1 MKNIKYFTYILLT
14 LFLSFSTV
22 NAQVAKNNTKIK
34 DGSVGNSSAVPNPNA
49 ILELES
55 TAKGFLLPRMTDVQR
70 DELASKLD
78 ENGNGVT
85 IYNTTTDCINYWS
98 EKKGEWMSLCGDLP
112 PAIVDLDKD
121 LCSSIKITPADGK
134 TLMQGKF
141 LTPQDVLFVDLKVT
155 AIGVYSIAATTE
167 NGYYFSA
174 SGTFMNTG
182 NMRIALAGVGTP
194 VKGYET
200 GSGGSTAGIGDIVKF
215 SINGKRASNQCDFRS
230 FVKKAKIEY
239 SLVCTSNLVAQGKYM
254 IGVPVKQKENF
265 VDIVVD
271 VEQPGAYRIM
281 TESFNGVS
289 FNGSGV
295 FDTAGKDKTVRLYAE
310 GVPIEAGEHSFA
322 LETNSNT
329 NKGDACTIKLKIEEV
344 NYRVDLSKSIAKG
357 EFVQSEKL
365 LDQTLSIP
373 VEVIYPG
380 KVDFELESNGV
391 VFSATNVQL
400 ELQTKQDVQYVNLM
414 NNKAVLPLIDRL
426 VFSKVSNDD
435 KFINSYE
442 IPLKQQ
448 PVAYSVDCSSVKVNI
463 DKAILTPGVAM
474 DEFNFVTLTVDVKAI
489 GAYEIKTNVINGV
502 SFSATG
508 EFKKTGVQEV
518 ILKGSG
524 TPENQINNVQYFI
537 YTNSVIEDGKAC
549 SFKLSYKYHDI
560 NILVIGTYSYGP
572 TLETK
577 FTAGRILTSPNNFG
591 PKGKVKVNSINITV
605 AKNQSGYYALQKLI
619 NSNNIDMVFVV
630 YPGKITGD
638 AIDMLR
644 DFVVDKKGV
653 VVYSLE
659 NNEKSFLDFLK
670 MVDKT
675 TSNASSDIK
684 YTMTN
689 RISEDI
695 PQDIAVSSFGDLK
708 GKVLGNDASNGSYF
722 RGLGSNFIPIAYR
735 DGDINALW
743 AGKHATL
750 GLIFVGDGGWM
761 KGTATNTSNSI
772 FPAMADIYGNPIPKK
787 NYGNT
792 SSNGDVY
799 NSLFFANI
807 MEWGINYVLRN
818 KKIKQ

>member
-14 LFLSFSTV
+14 LLLSFSAV
-22 NAQVAKNNTKIK
+22 NAQVTKHNTKIK
-34 DGSVGNSSAVPNPNA
+34 DGSVSNSSSVPNPNV

-55 TAKGFLLPRMTDVQR
+55 TAKGFLLPRMSDVQR
-70 DELASKLD
+70 DELTKKLD
-78 ENGNGVT
+78 DNGNGVT

-98 EKKGEWMSLCGDLP
+98 EKKNEWMSLCGALP
-112 PAIVDLDKD
+112 PATVDLNKD
-121 LCSSIKITPADGK
+121 LCSSIKVTPADGK
-134 TLMQGKF
+134 TLVQGKF
-141 LTPQDVLFVDLKVT
+141 LTPQDVLFVDLNVT
-155 AIGVYSIAATTE
+155 AIGVYSISATTE

-182 NMRIALAGVGTP
+182 NMRIALFGVGTP
-194 VKGYET
+194 IKGYVQ
-200 GSGGSTAGIGDIVKF
+200 GANGSTEGIGDIVTF
-215 SINGKRASNQCDFRS
+215 NINGKRASSQCTFRS
-230 FVKKAKIEY
+230 FVKKAAIEY
-239 SLVCTSNLVAQGKYM
+239 GLVCTSNLVAQGKYM

-271 VEQPGAYRIM
+271 VKQPGAYRIK

-295 FDTAGKDKTVRLYAE
+295 FDKVEDGKIVRLYAE
-310 GVPIEAGEHSFA
+310 GVPTEEGEHSLS

-329 NKGDACTIKLKIEEV
+329 TIGNTCQIKLKIEDV
-344 NYRVDLSKSIAKG
+344 DYKVDLSKSIVKG
-357 EFVQSEKL
+357 NFVQSEKL
-365 LDQTLSIP
+365 LDQTLAIA

-380 KVDFELESNGV
+380 TADFELESNGV
-391 VFSATNVQL
+391 VFAATNVHL
-400 ELQTKQDVQYVNLM
+400 EVQNNGDVQYVNLI

-426 VFSKVSNDD
+426 VFSKESNDT
-435 KFINSYE
+435 KFMNSYE
-442 IPLKQQ
+442 IPLKKQ
-448 PVAYSVDCSSVKVNI
+448 PVTYSIDCSSVKVNT
-463 DKAILTPGVAM
+463 DKAILTPGIAM

-508 EFKKTGVQEV
+508 EFKKIGEQEV
-518 ILKGSG
+518 ILKGNG
-524 TPENQINNVQYFI
+524 APENQINNVQYFI
-537 YTNSVIEDGKAC
+537 YTNSVIEDSKAC
-549 SFKLSYKYHDI
+549 GFKLSYKYHDI
-560 NILVIGTYSYGP
+560 NILVIGNNSYGP

-605 AKNQSGYYALQKLI
+605 AKNQSKYYDLQKLI
-619 NSNNIDMVFVV
+619 SSNNIDMVFVV

-638 AIDMLR
+638 AINMLR

-659 NNEKSFLDFLK
+659 NDKKHFLDFLEK
-670 MVDKT
+670 VDKT
-675 TSNASSDIK
+675 TSNALVSTK

-689 RISEDI
+689 RISENI
-695 PQDIAVSSFGDLK
+695 PQNIAVSSFGDLK

-722 RGLGSNFIPIAYR
+722 SGLGNNFIPIAYR

-743 AGKHATL
+743 AGMHTSL
-750 GLIFVGDGGWM
+750 GLVFVGDGGWI
-761 KGTATNTSNSI
+761 KGTATNTSSSI
-772 FPAMADIYGNPIPKK
+772 FPSMADIYGNPIPKK

-792 SSNGDVY
+792 SSKGDVY
-799 NSLFFANI
+799 NSLFFASI

-818 KKIKQ
+818 RK